1 MSRRAS
7 GRPSAARQTM
17 LSQDDLDRGRGPCYE
32 RAMWSEVASFSLL
45 CLTSVFFI
53 VNPFSGTT
61 LFITLTDGYS
71 PKAKLKTARR
81 AVLVAGAVLIV
92 FAVTGNLV
100 FRLFG
105 VTLGAFRVAGGI
117 LLLRVA
123 MDMLHGR
130 ASETKTTAQDIARAA
145 EKEDVGVSPMAV
157 PQLAG
162 PGAIATVVLLPGA
175 PRVWW
180 RIIPVVAS
188 VVITLLITYLMFR
201 GAERVRRYL
210 TESGARLMK
219 KIMGLLIAAVA
230 VQFIAMG
237 VGDLIPIVMERAAG
251 GG

>member
-1 MSRRAS
+1 MK
-7 GRPSAARQTM
+7 AAM
-17 LSQDDLDRGRGPCYE
+17 LG
-32 RAMWSEVASFSLL
+32 EVASFSLL

-61 LFITLTDGYS
+61 LFLTLTDGYS
-71 PKAKLKTARR
+71 PQAKRKAARR
-81 AVLVAGAVLIV
+81 AVLVAGSVLIV
-92 FAVTGNLV
+92 FTLTGNLI
-100 FRLFG
+100 FHLFG

-145 EKEDVGVSPMAV
+145 EKEDVGVSPMGV

-162 PGAIATVVLLPGA
+162 PGAIATVVLLPGT

-180 RIIPVVAS
+180 RIIPVLAA
-188 VVITLLITYLMFR
+188 VVITLFMTYLMLR
-201 GAERVRRYL
+201 GAEKVGRYI

-230 VQFIAMG
+230 VQFVAMG
-237 VGDLIPIVMERAAG
+237 VGDLIPIIMERAAG
-251 GG
+251 GNG